1 MHFLQIMVLISGTLQ
16 LLACTL
22 LLMQPTMAALRIL
35 AVEPH
40 PGKSH
45 WNFMNGFLRSLT
57 DVGHEVTAFTWFA
70 EETRE
75 NYTEI
80 LLEGPS
86 RLNMHV
92 SKFMELRS
100 LAAFMKFTVTSN
112 RENCDYIFAHSKMKT
127 ILADMS
133 GEFDVLVV
141 ESIGSECLSY
151 LAHRLHLPLIYLFPS
166 VMPYHMES
174 LFLGEESNPAYVSNF
189 MASFV
194 YPKSFPE
201 RLSNFLTYKY
211 GKFLLWYTETLS
223 AKTNPKTYDS
233 VEPVKPSVVFVNSH
247 LVIEPAKPTLP
258 TVINIGGIHLREP
271 RAIPNDIRDFIENSP
286 NGVVYFSF
294 GSITAMSSLPEHVQ
308 KSFKLALGR
317 LPQRILWKF
326 ETEMEDKPEN
336 VMTRKWFPQR
346 DILLHPNV
354 KLYIGHGGMS
364 GVYEAVDAGVPM
376 LGFPIVSD
384 QPRNIASLVDA
395 GMAITLDLMSV
406 TETLIFDSADKL
418 INDKKYL
425 SNAKSVAKRFK
436 DRPMSPAQAATYWTE
451 YVVRHNGAQHLKSK
465 AFNLTWY
472 EYYLLDVLSAI
483 LISFSTIGYII
494 YTLLNVLCRRFLFK
508 LKSKTE

>member
-1 MHFLQIMVLISGTLQ
+1 MILVSGTLQ
-16 LLACTL
+16 FLVWTL
-22 LLMQPTMAALRIL
+22 LLLQSTKAGLRIL
-35 AVEPH
+35 AVEPYR
-40 PGKSH
+40 GKSH

-57 DVGHEVTAFTWFA
+57 DVGHKVTVFTMFT

-80 LLEGPS
+80 LLEGTP

-100 LAAFMKFTVTSN
+100 LAAFIKFTVTTN

-127 ILADMS
+127 ILADTS
-133 GEFDVLVV
+133 GEFDVIVV
-141 ESIGSECLSY
+141 ESIASECLSY
-151 LAHRLHLPLIYLFPS
+151 LAHRLHLPLIYLFPM
-166 VMPYHMES
+166 VMPCYLES
-174 LFLGEESNPAYVSNF
+174 SFLGEESNPAYVSNF

-201 RLSNFLTYKY
+201 RFSNFLTYKY

-223 AKTNPKTYDS
+223 AKANPRMYDS

-271 RAIPNDIRDFIENSP
+271 RAIPNDIREFIENSP

-326 ETEMEDKPEN
+326 ETEMEDQPEN

-376 LGFPIVSD
+376 LGFPIASD

-395 GMAITLDLMSV
+395 GMAIKLDLMSV
-406 TETLIFDSADKL
+406 TETLIFDSANKL

-425 SNAKSVAKRFK
+425 SNAKLVSKRFK
-436 DRPMSPAQAATYWTE
+436 DRPMSPAKAATYWTE
-451 YVVRHNGAQHLKSK
+451 YVVRHNGAQHLKTK

-472 EYYLLDVLSAI
+472 EYYLLDVFLVI
-483 LISFSTIGYII
+483 LISFFTIGYIL
-494 YTLLNVLCRRFLFK
+494 YTFLNVSCERILFK
-508 LKSKTE
+508 LKLKTD